1 MPQRFAAIG
10 TALAI
15 ALWSP
20 SAIAA
25 QAAPDLN
32 DAEVADVVVTADNID
47 IDLAR
52 FAQTRSKNAEVLKFA
67 QTMITDHSAVNAQAT
82 ALAKK
87 LGVTPENNAVSQ
99 SLLAGAKTARA
110 ALEPLKG
117 TAFDQAYI
125 TREVAFHQAVLDAL
139 DTLLIPTT
147 SNAELKQLL
156 ISVRPAIAGHLAHA
170 QMLQKSLG
178 AAK

>member
-1 MPQRFAAIG
+1 MRQRFTTTMAA
-10 TALAI
+10 AFLAC
-15 ALWSP
+15 WVP
-20 SAIAA
+20 SMASA
-25 QAAPDLN
+25 QKAPDLT

-52 FAQTRSKNAEVLKFA
+52 FAQTRSKNAEVLQFA
-67 QTMITDHSAVNAQAT
+67 ATMITDHSAVNAKAT

-110 ALEPLKG
+110 ALEPLQG
-117 TAFDQAYI
+117 AAFDQAYI

-147 SNAELKQLL
+147 SNSELKQLL
-156 ISVRPAIAGHLAHA
+156 VSVRPAIAAHLAHA
-170 QMLQKSLG
+170 QMLQKSLV
-178 AAK
+178 ATK

>member
-1 MPQRFAAIG
+1 MYQRLAVAVSAV
-10 TALAI
+10 AL

-20 SAIAA
+20 SAAIA

-32 DAEVADVVVTADNID
+32 DAEVADVVLTADNID

-52 FAQTRSKNAEVLKFA
+52 FAQTRSKNADVLKFA
-67 QTMITDHSAVNAQAT
+67 GTMITDHSAVNAKAT

-110 ALEPLKG
+110 ALEPLQG
-117 TAFDQAYI
+117 AAFDQAYI

-147 SNAELKQLL
+147 SNSELKQLL
-156 ISVRPAIAGHLAHA
+156 VSVRPAIAAHLAHA
-170 QMLQKSLG
+170 QMLQKSLV
-178 AAK
+178 ATR

>member
-1 MPQRFAAIG
+1 MYQRLAVAVSAV
-10 TALAI
+10 AL

-20 SAIAA
+20 SAAIA

-32 DAEVADVVVTADNID
+32 DAEVADVVLTADNID

-52 FAQTRSKNAEVLKFA
+52 FAQTRSKNADVLKFA
-67 QTMITDHSAVNAQAT
+67 GTMITDHSAVNAKAT

-110 ALEPLKG
+110 ALEPLQG
-117 TAFDQAYI
+117 AAFDQAYI

-147 SNAELKQLL
+147 SNSELKQLL
-156 ISVRPAIAGHLAHA
+156 VSVRPAIAAHLAHA
-170 QMLQKSLG
+170 QMLQKSLV
-178 AAK
+178 ATK

>member
-1 MPQRFAAIG
+1 MHQRFAA
-10 TALAI
+10 TVTAVALAI
-15 ALWSP
+15 WCP
-20 SAIAA
+20 STMVA

-32 DAEVADVVVTADNID
+32 DAEVADVVLTADNID

-52 FAQTRSKNAEVLKFA
+52 FAQTRSKNADVLKFA
-67 QTMITDHSAVNAQAT
+67 GTMITDHSAVNAKAT

-110 ALEPLKG
+110 ALEPLQG
-117 TAFDQAYI
+117 AAFDEAYI
-125 TREVAFHQAVLDAL
+125 EREVAYHQAVLDAL

-156 ISVRPAIAGHLAHA
+156 VSVRPAIAGHLAHA
-170 QMLQKSLG
+170 QMLQKSLI